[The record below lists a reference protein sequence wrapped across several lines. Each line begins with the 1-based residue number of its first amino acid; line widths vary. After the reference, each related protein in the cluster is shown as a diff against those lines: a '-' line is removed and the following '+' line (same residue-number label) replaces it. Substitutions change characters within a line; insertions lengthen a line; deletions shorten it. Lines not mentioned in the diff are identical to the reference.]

1 VRPGAEITPVAGR
14 FSRSLELAKASWSVV
29 RADKEL
35 LLLPVL
41 SVVSLMVIVGSFVL
55 PFAAL
60 GGFSPGVGTVEPGT
74 GSTLV
79 ALVFYV
85 VAYFITLFFNTAL
98 VGAAMIRMDG
108 GNPRLGDG
116 LRIAWERKGRIF
128 GYACIAAT
136 VGLLLRS
143 LEERVGWVGRLVV
156 KLIGVGWALATFLV
170 VPVLV
175 TRDLGPVDAVKESA
189 ELLKRSWGE
198 NLIGNVGL
206 GLVFVVAYFGL
217 ATVAVLFLLMAAQS
231 GRPPLIAAVIL
242 LGVVAFFAVAA
253 LHATMQ
259 GVYSAAL
266 YRYATDHATPLPG
279 FGPELL
285 ESAFATKR

>member
-1 VRPGAEITPVAGR
+1 MAGR
-14 FSRSLELAKASWSVV
+14 FSRSLDLAKASWSVV

-41 SVVSLMVIVGSFVL
+41 SVAALILIVASLAVPVAV
-55 PFAAL
+55 L
-60 GGFSPGVGTVEPGT
+60 GGFAAGDASGEPST
-74 GSTLV
+74 GAMLG
-79 ALVFYV
+79 ALLFYV
-85 VAYFITLFFNTAL
+85 VTYFITLFFNTAL

-136 VGLLLRS
+136 VGLVLRAI
-143 LEERVGWVGRLVV
+143 EERVGWIGRIVV
-156 KLIGVGWALATFLV
+156 KLVGVGWALATFLV
-170 VPVLV
+170 VPVIV
-175 TRDLGPVDAVKESA
+175 TRDVGPVEAVKESA
-189 ELLKRSWGE
+189 ELLRRTWGE

-206 GLVFVVAYFGL
+206 GVV
-217 ATVAVLFLLMAAQS
+217 
-231 GRPPLIAAVIL
+231 
-242 LGVVAFFAVAA
+242 FAVAYIALILVGVALAVLAAQTGSVLLVGLVVLVGVIALLGLSA

-266 YRYATDHATPLPG
+266 YRYATDHQTPLPG

-285 ESAFATKR
+285 GHAFGPKQ

>member
-1 VRPGAEITPVAGR
+1 MAGR
-14 FSRSLELAKASWSVV
+14 FARSLDLARAAWSVV

-35 LLLPVL
+35 MLLPVL
-41 SVVSLMVIVGSFVL
+41 SVAVLLLILGSLAVPVALLGGLSPDAVNGE
-55 PFAAL
+55 PGAVPAL
-60 GGFSPGVGTVEPGT
+60 GM
-74 GSTLV
+74 
-79 ALVFYV
+79 LVFYIF
-85 VAYFITLFFNTAL
+85 AYFVTLFFNTAL

-116 LRIAWERKGRIF
+116 LRIAWERAGRIF

-136 VGLLLRS
+136 VGLLLRA
-143 LEERVGWVGRLVV
+143 LEQRIGLIGRIVI

-175 TRDLGPVDAVKESA
+175 TRDVGPVDAVKESA
-189 ELLKRSWGE
+189 ELLRRTWGE
-198 NLIGNVGL
+198 NLIGNLGL
-206 GLVFVVAYFGL
+206 GFVFGAAYFGL
-217 ATVAVLFLLMAAQS
+217 AIVSVGILVLAAQN
-231 GRPPLIAAVIL
+231 GRTLFISLVL
-242 LGVVAFFAVAA
+242 LVAIVAFLALSA

-285 ESAFATKR
+285 EGAFAAKR

>member
-1 VRPGAEITPVAGR
+1 MPGR
-14 FSRSLELAKASWSVV
+14 FARSLDLARASWAVV

-41 SVVSLMVIVGSFVL
+41 SI
-55 PFAAL
+55 AAL
-60 GGFSPGVGTVEPGT
+60 VLIIGSLVVPVAVLGGLTSGSATGEPGA
-74 GSTLV
+74 GSMLV
-79 ALVFYV
+79 ALLFYV
-85 VAYFITLFFNTAL
+85 VSYFITLFFNTAL

-108 GNPRLGDG
+108 GNPTLGDG
-116 LRIAWERKGRIF
+116 LRIARQRAGRIF

-136 VGLLLRS
+136 VGLLLRA
-143 LEERVGWVGRLVV
+143 LEDRVGWVGQIVL
-156 KLIGVGWALATFLV
+156 KLIGVTWALATFLV

-175 TRDLGPVDAVKESA
+175 TRDVGPVEAVKQSA
-189 ELLKRSWGE
+189 DLLRRTWGE

-206 GLVFVVAYFGL
+206 GLVFGLAYFALAIVAVVA
-217 ATVAVLFLLMAAQS
+217 VVLVSQS
-231 GRPPLIAAVIL
+231 GSALLIGSVVL
-242 LGVVAFFAVAA
+242 LGVVSLFVLSA

-266 YRYATDHATPLPG
+266 YRYATAHEAPLPG

-285 ESAFATKR
+285 EHAFGPKK